1 MENTVKIKN
10 ETPGKDEVTIIST
23 GVKIEG
29 IVNSDGNV
37 RIDGIIQGDVNARGN
52 ITVGDNGEIKG
63 KVNADTVVVGGKI
76 TGTVNSKEKLV
87 LEANAV
93 LVGDIITKIL
103 VIAPGAKFDGS
114 SKMSSSSGS
123 ESKLTGGSASPNYS
137 DKKNI

>member
-1 MENTVKIKN
+1 MENAVKIKN
-10 ETPGKDEVTIIST
+10 EIPGKDEVTIIST

-29 IVNSDGNV
+29 ILNSDGNV

-52 ITVGDNGEIKG
+52 ITIGDNGEIKG

-93 LVGDIITKIL
+93 LQGDVITKIL

-114 SKMSSSSGS
+114 SKMSSSGS
-123 ESKLTGGSASPNYS
+123 ESKSTGESTSPYYS